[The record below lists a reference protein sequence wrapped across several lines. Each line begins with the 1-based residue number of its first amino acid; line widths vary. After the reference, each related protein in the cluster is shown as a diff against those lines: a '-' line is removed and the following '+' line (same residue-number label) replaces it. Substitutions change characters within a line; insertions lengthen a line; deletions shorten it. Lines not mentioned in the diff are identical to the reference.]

1 MEVCSWKNNRL
12 KRKINYFNTFEHQLV
27 PIEKQLPS
35 MIRLKIGR
43 IQQIITFFVWALI
56 FFIPLMFGDF
66 EDEVNWIIFFGY
78 G

>member
-1 MEVCSWKNNRL
+1 
-12 KRKINYFNTFEHQLV
+12 
-27 PIEKQLPS
+27 